1 MKNKKIILIIIGV
14 VVGIALIGSILFY
27 NHGISAVSTKD
38 EEVIVKIE
46 SGSSAS
52 QMLDTLDKAGLVN
65 NKLCGKLFLKFNHFD
80 KLQANTYIFH
90 KNMSLSEIFDIIQ
103 NPDFK
108 YILKSKLTIKE
119 GNTIPE
125 VAKAFSEILDMS
137 DDDIIKAWSN
147 QEYLK
152 SLIKDYWFIDN
163 SILNRNILY
172 PLEGYL
178 YPDTYYVTDENPT
191 LEGITKLALDMMDK
205 KLTPY
210 KDKMKE
216 MNWTPHQFLTFASI
230 VVAGTLL
237 IGPTGK
243 PVSGQG
249 ETDRPMIAGV
259 FMNRLKK
266 GMLLQSDI
274 TVNYAWQRTGVD
286 VSYSHLEI
294 NSQYNTYKYTGLP
307 VGPISSVPA
316 TTMEACLQYKK
327 HDYFYFFA
335 IKDAQDKSKTVVV
348 YTKTYE
354 EHTQQVKK
362 AKDAGL
368 WLD

>member
-1 MKNKKIILIIIGV
+1 MLLRHLFYNECSCLNNIYHHSEKCKRVCFIDNSCKITYNNRDGGRFMKNKKIILIIIGV

-178 YPDTYYVTDENPT
+178 YPDTYY
-191 LEGITKLALDMMDK
+191 
-205 KLTPY
+205 
-210 KDKMKE
+210 
-216 MNWTPHQFLTFASI
+216 PHQFLTFASI
-230 VVAGTLL
+230 VERE
-237 IGPTGK
+237 
-243 PVSGQG
+243 SGQG